1 VDAEALR
8 DHLVAELGEHAV
20 TPEISFGLLTVT
32 VAGGD
37 WRRVAELVRR
47 DMDLSCNFFDFL
59 CGVDEEAAGIGVV
72 LHVYSTSHRHHVQ
85 VRSVV
90 PRDGGHLPTVHDLWA
105 GADWHERETAELF
118 GVVFDGHPNLA
129 KLLLPEEF
137 EGFPLRKEFALM
149 AREAKIWPGGKEP
162 GE

>member
-8 DHLVAELGEHAV
+8 DHLVAELGEDAV

-47 DMDLSCNFFDFL
+47 DVDLSCNFFDFL

>member
-8 DHLVAELGEHAV
+8 DHLVAELGEDAV

>member
-1 VDAEALR
+1 MDAEALR
-8 DHLVAELGEHAV
+8 DHLVAELGEDAV

-47 DMDLSCNFFDFL
+47 DVDLSCNFFDFL

>member
-1 VDAEALR
+1 MR
-8 DHLVAELGEHAV
+8 DHLVAELADAV
-20 TPEISFGLLTVT
+20 EPEVSYGLLTVT
-32 VAGGD
+32 VAAGD
-37 WRRVAELVRR
+37 WRRTAE
-47 DMDLSCNFFDFL
+47 L
-59 CGVDEEAAGIGVV
+59 CGVDEEADGIGVV
-72 LHVYSTSHRHHVQ
+72 LHVYSTSHHHHLQ

-90 PRDGGHLPTVHDLWA
+90 PRDGGRLPTVRDLWA
-105 GADWHERETAELF
+105 GADWHERETWELF

-149 AREAKIWPGGKEP
+149 AREAKPWPGAKEP